1 METPKSPIEVENCL
15 EAVHGLTQTLMDLES
30 LLNEFLNS
38 QPQPE
43 DAARVLLAL
52 HEAKG
57 FVADSYGMFSAKVTS
72 ILEEA
77 RVSDMDIEGAKIEVR
92 TASDRK
98 KWVHADIAHAVSK
111 RLMDMSVD
119 MDTGE
124 VLMSPEEIANK
135 MLDYVQPSYWRVK
148 ELAKIGINAD
158 QYCEVGEYKTNI
170 IIRKAK

>member
-1 METPKSPIEVENCL
+1 MSDGVEVTASKCQHAIGSLVEM
-15 EAVHGLTQTLMDLES
+15 LMDVETTLS
-30 LLNEFLNS
+30 DFLATDPS
-38 QPQPE
+38 PE
-43 DAARVLLAL
+43 DAAKVLLTL
-52 HEAKG
+52 HEAKS
-57 FVADSYGMFSAKVTS
+57 FTSDAYSIFSARVTAL
-72 ILEEA
+72 LESA
-77 RVSDMDIEGAKIEVR
+77 SVTDMDIDGNKIEVR

-98 KWVHADIAHAVSK
+98 KWVHSTLASAVAK
-111 RLMDMSVD
+111 RLMDMSID

-124 VLMSPEEIANK
+124 VLLSPQEIANK

>member
-1 METPKSPIEVENCL
+1 MDTPDTPIDVNYCLGAIAGMTQVLMNLEDVLSSFL
-15 EAVHGLTQTLMDLES
+15 EANPD
-30 LLNEFLNS
+30 
-38 QPQPE
+38 PA
-43 DAARVLLAL
+43 DAAQVLLAL

-57 FVADSYGMFSAKVTS
+57 GVADTYGIFSAKVTA
-72 ILEEA
+72 ILESA
-77 RVSDMDIEGAKIEVR
+77 RVTDMDINGAKIEVR

-98 KWVHADIAHAVSK
+98 KWVHADLAHAVSK

-158 QYCEVGEYKTNI
+158 QFCEVGEYKTNI